1 MSTRPRREQ
10 LLSRRRRRNTPAG
23 ARRKREEERGGPGDR
38 GGGLSAELKYDP
50 AVRSHSATTVTMRL
64 TKRPY
69 TLRQRFRALP
79 PHHLSYTLLLF
90 LSLCYKI
97 VSCYSIADVIPTAY
111 TNQRCTNKTLC
122 VTCVLGEVVP
132 RFCRTLLLIHCSFFT
147 SSIIKFLFFAIN
159 ILSIAVL
166 HC

>member
-10 LLSRRRRRNTPAG
+10 LSSRWRRRNTPAG

-69 TLRQRFRALP
+69 TLHQRFRALP

-90 LSLCYKI
+90 LSLYLSLLQNHLLLQYCRRN
-97 VSCYSIADVIPTAY
+97 SDSLHD
-111 TNQRCTNKTLC
+111 QRCTNKTLC
-122 VTCVLGEVVP
+122 VTCVLGEVVVP
-132 RFCRTLLLIHCSFFT
+132 RFCRMLLLIHCSFFT
-147 SSIIKFLFFAIN
+147 SSVIKFLFFAIF
-159 ILSIAVL
+159 
-166 HC
+166 

>member
-10 LLSRRRRRNTPAG
+10 LSSRWRRRNTPAG

-69 TLRQRFRALP
+69 TLRQRFRVSP
-79 PHHLSYTLLLF
+79 SSPS
-90 LSLCYKI
+90 LSLSLPLSFCYKI
-97 VSCYSIADVIPTAY
+97 VSCYSIADIIPTAY

-122 VTCVLGEVVP
+122 VACVLGEVVVP
-132 RFCRTLLLIHCSFFT
+132 RFCRMLLLMHCSFFT
-147 SSIIKFLFFAIN
+147 SSVIKFLFFA
-159 ILSIAVL
+159 VMF
-166 HC
+166 

>member
-10 LLSRRRRRNTPAG
+10 LSSRWRRRNTPAG

-38 GGGLSAELKYDP
+38 GGGLSAELKYDL

-79 PHHLSYTLLLF
+79 PHHLSRSLTLSPS
-90 LSLCYKI
+90 LSFCYKI
-97 VSCYSIADVIPTAY
+97 VSCYSIADIIPTAY

-122 VTCVLGEVVP
+122 VACVLGEVVVP
-132 RFCRTLLLIHCSFFT
+132 RFCRMLLLMHCSFFT
-147 SSIIKFLFFAIN
+147 SSVIKFFFATMF
-159 ILSIAVL
+159 
-166 HC
+166 